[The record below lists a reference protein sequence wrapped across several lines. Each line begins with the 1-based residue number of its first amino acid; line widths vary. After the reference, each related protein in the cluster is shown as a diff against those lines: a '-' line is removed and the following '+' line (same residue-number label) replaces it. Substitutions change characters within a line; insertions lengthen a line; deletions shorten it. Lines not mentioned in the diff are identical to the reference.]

1 MLVYHIFYKIG
12 GQKKNIQTPEYNQT
26 NVQPLTR
33 HQLLAN
39 TEVERLGRKGYV
51 VVVVVVVR
59 R

>member
-51 VVVVVVVR
+51 VVVVR